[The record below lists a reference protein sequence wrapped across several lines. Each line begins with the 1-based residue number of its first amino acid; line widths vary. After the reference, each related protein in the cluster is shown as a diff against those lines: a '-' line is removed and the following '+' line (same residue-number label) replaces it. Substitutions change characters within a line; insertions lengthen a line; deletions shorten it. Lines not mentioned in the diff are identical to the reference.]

1 MAVLNTLIP
10 HIQLGIGSYYRPK
23 NVKQFKHM
31 KGIVLAGGSGTRLY
45 PITKGVSKQ
54 LIPIFD
60 KPMIY
65 YPISVLMLAGIK
77 EILIISTPHDLPG
90 FERLLGDGKDLGV
103 RFEYAEQPSPDGLAQ
118 AFIIGEKFIGND
130 TVCLVLGDNIF
141 YGAGFT
147 GMLRESVEAAN
158 KGKATVFGYYVNDPE
173 RYGVAEFDDK
183 GNCISIEE
191 KPQKPKSNYAV
202 VGLYFYPNNVVEV
215 AKNIKP
221 SARGELEIT
230 TVNQEFL
237 SRQSLKVQTLQRG
250 FAWLDTGTHDS
261 LSEASTFIEVIEK
274 RQGQKIACLEEI
286 ALDNKWINKEQVI
299 ALAQP
304 MIKNEYGQYL
314 LRIAEISK

>member
-1 MAVLNTLIP
+1 
-10 HIQLGIGSYYRPK
+10 
-23 NVKQFKHM
+23 M

-65 YPISVLMLAGIK
+65 YPISTLMLAGIR
-77 EILIISTPHDLPG
+77 EILIISTPYDLPG
-90 FERLLGDGKDLGV
+90 FKRLLGDGSELGV

-130 TVCLVLGDNIF
+130 CACLVLGDNIF
-141 YGAGFT
+141 YGSGFT
-147 GMLRESVEAAN
+147 GMLKQAVKSAEEDGR
-158 KGKATVFGYYVNDPE
+158 ATVFGYYVNDPE
-173 RYGVAEFDDK
+173 RYGVAEFDKD
-183 GNCISIEE
+183 GNCLSIEE
-191 KPQKPKSNYAV
+191 NPAKPKSNYAV
-202 VGLYFYPNNVVEV
+202 VGLYFYPNSVVDI

-230 TVNQEFL
+230 TVNQRYLEDHNL
-237 SRQSLKVQTLQRG
+237 LVQTLQRG

-274 RQGQKIACLEEI
+274 RQGLKVACLEEI
-286 ALDNKWINKEQVI
+286 AYKRGWIDNNQLRKVAE
-299 ALAQP
+299 P
-304 MIKNEYGQYL
+304 MAKNDYGKYL
-314 LRIAEISK
+314 LRIAEEK